1 MRIRITIRIIGCI
14 VKRFLVGEGKMAT
27 NASVRLNGF
36 EVVMWHRS
44 IAGASALC
52 LMPLTA
58 KRHCVGR
65 AALTIKTRLDV
76 TACSISLPLI
86 EMIRWL

>member
-1 MRIRITIRIIGCI
+1 
-14 VKRFLVGEGKMAT
+14 MAT
-27 NASVRLNGF
+27 NAGVRLNGF
-36 EVVMWHRS
+36 EAVMRHRS

-58 KRHCVGR
+58 KRHCDER

-76 TACSISLPLI
+76 TACSISLPLV
-86 EMIRWL
+86 EMIGWL